1 MHDSAR
7 GKAAIYAT
15 IKADTS
21 FGPYNNEQAVF
32 ISFDES
38 GEKVNKIE
46 EMNDTAFRKEFDPK
60 YYQHIGW
67 GTSKQAKQ

>member
-21 FGPYNNEQAVF
+21 FGPYNNEQVVF

-38 GEKVNKIE
+38 GERVNKNE